1 MVVESPLRL
10 PWVLCQAYDAQI
22 FTAPTRSPQKPKN
35 LPLLKRMTQK
45 NTAFEQFSNILPR
58 LDVFVTGRWQINLG
72 GCGEVEVGEGG
83 GGKAY

>member
-1 MVVESPLRL
+1 MWLVINHLVGQDELRGDAPSMVVESPLRL

-35 LPLLKRMTQK
+35 LPLLKRMTQE

-58 LDVFVTGRWQINLG
+58 LDVFVTG
-72 GCGEVEVGEGG
+72 
-83 GGKAY
+83 